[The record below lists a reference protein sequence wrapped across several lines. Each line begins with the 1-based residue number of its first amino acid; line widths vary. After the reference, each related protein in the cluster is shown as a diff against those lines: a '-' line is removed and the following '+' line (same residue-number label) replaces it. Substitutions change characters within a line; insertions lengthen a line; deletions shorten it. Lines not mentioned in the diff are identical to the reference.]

1 MPNSDKYVGQ
11 DPPDCLANAVPL
23 TVFCLERCLR
33 DCWVASDGSYNRAWF
48 AQTVAF
54 FSSSFFFLWFQSC
67 IYQIHEVRQ
76 DEPANA
82 NLVPMT
88 AEKTRQKE
96 PGMVI
101 PSQVSRLD
109 LTLPGKQREGEML
122 CFRQYAFHRSLLMRT
137 LFDFPPSKI
146 SPLKSDIIDLSISAD
161 LMYTFVT

>member
-11 DPPDCLANAVPL
+11 DPPDCFANAVPL
-23 TVFCLERCLR
+23 TVFCLGRCLG
-33 DCWVASDGSYNRAWF
+33 DCWVASVGSYNRAWF
-48 AQTVAF
+48 TQTVAF

-67 IYQIHEVRQ
+67 SNQIHEVRQ
-76 DEPANA
+76 DDPANG
-82 NLVPMT
+82 NLVPTT

-101 PSQVSRLD
+101 TSQVNRLY
-109 LTLPGKQREGEML
+109 LTLSGKQSEREML
-122 CFRQYAFHRSLLMRT
+122 CSRQCAFHHSLLMRT